1 MSGSCVLK
9 IPRVYK
15 LNNLT
20 PQEHEAARPLSLVG
34 VGLLPTGTGCV
45 EQHIPLNRK
54 RKEGKPPFRHKLG
67 VQCYITI
74 AIHNGENAEA
84 ERVNLPGHLQVFD
97 NSDMIYRVA
106 FTIGKNLLSDLG
118 DHRIFAGQVGAAEN
132 SDIVEDVVVC

>member
-97 NSDMIYRVA
+97 NSDMIYRGISGV
-106 FTIGKNLLSDLG
+106 LVRVQLSAQRLCG
-118 DHRIFAGQVGAAEN
+118 SILRMPRTCWSV
-132 SDIVEDVVVC
+132 S